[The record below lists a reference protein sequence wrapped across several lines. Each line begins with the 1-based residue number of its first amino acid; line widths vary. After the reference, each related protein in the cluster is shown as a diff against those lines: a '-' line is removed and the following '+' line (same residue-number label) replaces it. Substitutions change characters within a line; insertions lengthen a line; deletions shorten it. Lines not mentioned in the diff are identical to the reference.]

1 MLEVKGLNQSYGK
14 QQVLNNV
21 SFTIEA
27 GEITGLIGVNGTG
40 KTTLMKCIMN
50 LTPIQSGEIL
60 LDGQPVT
67 QQTMER
73 LIFVPDEISILK
85 NMTVGESLDYMAT
98 YYRRYDPN
106 RASDLLA
113 FFNLDPDAPI
123 HTFSKGNIAKINLL
137 MSLAIDSD
145 YLLLDEP
152 FSGIDIFTR
161 EEMRNVFSSD
171 LLQGKGVL
179 ISTHDIEEIDT
190 FLDHVLIMEEG
201 EIVRDFYAEEA
212 RMEGQS
218 VIDVLREV
226 HGK

>member
-1 MLEVKGLNQSYGK
+1 MLEVKALNQRYGK
-14 QQVLNNV
+14 KQVLNNV

-50 LTPIQSGEIL
+50 LTPKQSGEIL
-60 LDGQPVT
+60 LDGKPVT
-67 QQTMER
+67 QKEMER
-73 LIFVPDEISILK
+73 LIFVPDEISVLK

-98 YYRRYDPN
+98 YYQRYNPE
-106 RASDLLA
+106 RASDLLT

-212 RMEGQS
+212 RLEGLS

>member
-1 MLEVKGLNQSYGK
+1 
-14 QQVLNNV
+14 
-21 SFTIEA
+21 
-27 GEITGLIGVNGTG
+27 
-40 KTTLMKCIMN
+40 
-50 LTPIQSGEIL
+50 
-60 LDGQPVT
+60 
-67 QQTMER
+67 
-73 LIFVPDEISILK
+73 
-85 NMTVGESLDYMAT
+85 
-98 YYRRYDPN
+98 
-106 RASDLLA
+106 
-113 FFNLDPDAPI
+113 
-123 HTFSKGNIAKINLL
+123 

-212 RMEGQS
+212 RLEGLS

>member
-1 MLEVKGLNQSYGK
+1 MLEVKALDQRYGK
-14 QQVLNNV
+14 KQVLNNV
-21 SFTIEA
+21 SFTIKA

-50 LTPIQSGEIL
+50 LTPKQSGEIL
-60 LDGQPVT
+60 LDGKPVT
-67 QQTMER
+67 QKEMER
-73 LIFVPDEISILK
+73 LIFVPDEISVLK

-98 YYRRYDPN
+98 YYDRYNPK
-106 RASDLLA
+106 RASDLLN
-113 FFNLDPDAPI
+113 FFNLNPDAPI